1 MLKKNVIASL
11 LLVSSMS
18 VYANNNQDEKMYVSA
33 GIANIEVD
41 LGISSTSA
49 FTVDDSDTVP
59 VVMVGYKLDDNF
71 ALEAGMIG
79 SSEVSITTTSNITAG
94 TYLGRAIVINSGT
107 KITAAANESWLF
119 GGAYRNKLTDD
130 FEISA
135 RGGLMF
141 WDVDYKVDAAI
152 TYGGTSISTNG
163 TLLSEDGSDLYLG
176 FGADYSL
183 TDNLAIE
190 ASYLSTE
197 VNGDDVSALTFG
209 IKHKF

>member
-1 MLKKNVIASL
+1 VLKKNVIASL

-18 VYANNNQDEKMYVSA
+18 VYANNNQDEKMYFSA
-33 GIANIEVD
+33 GISNIEVD
-41 LGISSTSA
+41 LGIPSTSA
-49 FTVDDSDTVP
+49 YTVDDSDTAP

-79 SSEVSITTTSNITAG
+79 SAEASITTTANLNG
-94 TYLGRAIVINSGT
+94 TLYGNTLVINSGS
-107 KITAAANESWLF
+107 KIIANANESWLF
-119 GGAYRNKLTDD
+119 GGSYRNKLTDN

-141 WDVDYKVDAAI
+141 WDVDYKVDATV
-152 TYGGTSISTNG
+152 TYAGVQYSANEII
-163 TLLSEDGSDLYLG
+163 LSEDGSDLYLG

-183 TDNLAIE
+183 TKNLAIE
-190 ASYLSTE
+190 TSYISTE
-197 VNGDDVSALTFG
+197 LHGSDVSALNLG